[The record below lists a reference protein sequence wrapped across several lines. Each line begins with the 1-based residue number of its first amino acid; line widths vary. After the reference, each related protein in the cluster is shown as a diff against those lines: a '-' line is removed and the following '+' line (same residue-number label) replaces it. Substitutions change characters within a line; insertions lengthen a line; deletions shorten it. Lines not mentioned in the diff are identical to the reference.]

1 MNKQTIKWLG
11 ALVLGGCLT
20 MQANAESIQKLGFIN
35 TERIYRE
42 TTQAQSIQKTLEK
55 EFSARQAELEKMQ
68 QQGLALE
75 RKVAAQQ
82 PGSERDQNIQQL
94 NELKR
99 KFLIAQA
106 KFGEEYNLRRNEEF
120 AALQQNANKAVID
133 LAKKNGYDLILQDV
147 VFIDSKFDI
156 TDDVIKAMNR

>member
-1 MNKQTIKWLG
+1 MKTQTFKWLG
-11 ALVLGGCLT
+11 ALVLGSGLM
-20 MQANAESIQKLGFIN
+20 MQAHAESIQKLGFIN

-42 TTQAQSIQKTLEK
+42 TTQAQNIQKTLEK
-55 EFSARQAELEKMQ
+55 EFAQRQAELEKMQ
-68 QQGLALE
+68 QQGIALE
-75 RKVAAQQ
+75 QKVAAQQ
-82 PGSERDQNIQQL
+82 PGSERDQNIQKL

-106 KFGEEYNLRRNEEF
+106 KFSEEYNLRRNEEF
-120 AALQQNANKAVID
+120 AALQQNANKAVIG